1 MGQLRNNE
9 ATIMAVIPR
18 TMNAKDIDGNGLIQG
33 NETPG
38 NFINAVGR
46 LDEYKSLGINTLH
59 ILPIH
64 PPGKTKAMGTA
75 GSLYAPDDFLK
86 LDPELVDENPP
97 ADVKQKVGAIYKQ
110 RTGRDLVRMDKN
122 DPEVVFA

>member
-1 MGQLRNNE
+1 MQRVDELEKARGVNWKNNLMGQLRGNE

-18 TMNAKDIDGNGLIQG
+18 IMNAKDVDGNGLIQG

-59 ILPIH
+59 ILPI
-64 PPGKTKAMGTA
+64 
-75 GSLYAPDDFLK
+75 
-86 LDPELVDENPP
+86 
-97 ADVKQKVGAIYKQ
+97 
-110 RTGRDLVRMDKN
+110 
-122 DPEVVFA
+122 